1 MRLLMLTLMMMSFG
15 LTGGCGTENNGPSST
30 PASEHST
37 IALPDPAF
45 ISDTSLE
52 EALLQRRSIRDYSE
66 EPLSL
71 EQLAQL
77 LWAAQGIT
85 SRDGKRTA
93 PSAGGLYPLEVYAVV
108 GNVAGLDP
116 GVYRYIP
123 GTHSLFKVLDG
134 DCRNPLSQAALNQ
147 EWVSRGAIDIVITA
161 IYERTTVK
169 YGERGI
175 RYVYMEAGHA
185 SQNICL
191 QAVALGLG
199 TVTIGAFDDD
209 DVKKVLNIPDNE
221 ETLYI
226 MPVGNIGNAGG

>member
-1 MRLLMLTLMMMSFG
+1 MLTLMMMSFG
-15 LTGGCGTENNGPSST
+15 LTGGCGTENSGPSPT
-30 PASEHST
+30 PADEHST
-37 IALPDPAF
+37 IALPAPNVS
-45 ISDTSLE
+45 SDTSLE

-66 EPLSL
+66 KPLTMA
-71 EQLAQL
+71 QLGQL

-85 SRDGKRTA
+85 SGDGKRTA
-93 PSAGGLYPLEVYAVV
+93 PSAGALYPLEVYAVV

-123 GTHSLFKVLDG
+123 GTHSLVKVLDG

-161 IYERTTVK
+161 VFERTTVK
-169 YGERGI
+169 YGDRGI

-185 SQNICL
+185 AQNICL
-191 QAVALGLG
+191 QAAALGLG
-199 TVTIGAFDDD
+199 MVTVGAFHEN

-221 ETLYI
+221 ETIYI
-226 MPVGNIGNAGG
+226 MPVGNIEDAGG